1 MKWRSWKPLPHRGR
15 SRWTLHLRL
24 LRSLPSRP
32 SCFTLF
38 NFTSNWVAIR
48 PFPYSRMALGS
59 SGAWGKR
66 LCYFISLYASF
77 PMFGSSCSQFLGW
90 GLAPEKTDLLALL
103 SAGKKAFRGISRLEK
118 VSFNYLPLSNL
129 NTGWELLVSLHKSST
144 KRISYSY
151 GWKRGR
157 SLISGLFIWS
167 SWLPLL
173 FHFPV

>member
-1 MKWRSWKPLPHRGR
+1 MNTAPSVTSFLTLSAKLLYALQFHKQLSCDPPLSNST
-15 SRWTLHLRL
+15 SR
-24 LRSLPSRP
+24 
-32 SCFTLF
+32 
-38 NFTSNWVAIR
+38 I
-48 PFPYSRMALGS
+48 ALGS

-90 GLAPEKTDLLALL
+90 GLAQRPEKTDLLALL

-151 GWKRGR
+151 G
-157 SLISGLFIWS
+157 
-167 SWLPLL
+167 
-173 FHFPV
+173 